1 MLKRVILAAVATAF
15 VAAFVAPVASTSAD
29 AAGMSCRQ
37 AAKAKFANDRKSRH
51 AYKKECKAAW
61 KAQQKA

>member
-15 VAAFVAPVASTSAD
+15 VTASALPVAMTPAN
-29 AAGMSCRQ
+29 AAMSCKQ
-37 AAKAKFANDRKSRH
+37 AAKARFPDDHKSRH

-61 KAQQKA
+61 KASQKA